1 MAPDARPDERT
12 SRTLADYVRM
22 FRTYWFGAV
31 LIVLACVAA
40 AGAWTL
46 TQPRVYTSEASGFVR
61 VAGNGDANLDYAA
74 DQLSKSQAETY
85 VELGGSLAVAKRV
98 VRATGTSASP
108 QELLGRVQTRLPEG
122 TAIIDV
128 TASGATPRESA
139 DLADAWIAGMGRQ
152 IAAIQSSGEAL
163 ASATTKLVPLA
174 SATVPTSP
182 TSPDVRA
189 AVTLGVL
196 VGLLLASVYVL
207 VRQALDRRIR
217 SAAAIEAAF
226 GVPVLGTIPLNPA
239 LTDHRQLVD
248 ALPNRTPEE
257 RRVNFATSEALRELR
272 TNLSYV
278 HVDERPKVLVVTSP
292 LPGDGK
298 STIAAN
304 LARSLAVTSTG
315 RVVLIDCDLR
325 RPVLSAVFG
334 VARGAGLTDV
344 LSGRADLADVMQQ
357 TDDVGNLWIVGSG
370 RVPPNPSELLG
381 SRMFRDILASLG
393 EHATVVLDAP
403 PILAVTDAVV
413 LAAGADGLVVT
424 VSAQGTTIDQLGR
437 ALQLVARGG
446 GTVLGA
452 VLNRVPTR
460 GQDARDY
467 GYYGGAYYA
476 GDDDGSES
484 APGTDGGAE
493 HGTDGDAEARAAR
506 GVRPSGGSRLTPS
519 LPDRDASVPRSP
531 VVSPYDP
538 SLELPSRRSRRRAA
552 AVGGTDDTRP

>member
-12 SRTLADYVRM
+12 SRTLGDYVRM

-108 QELLGRVQTRLPEG
+108 QELLGRVQTRLPED

-506 GVRPSGGSRLTPS
+506 GARASGGSRLTPS
-519 LPDRDASVPRSP
+519 LPDRDVSVPHSP

>member
-413 LAAGADGLVVT
+413 LATGADGLVVT

-506 GVRPSGGSRLTPS
+506 ASGGSRLTPS

>member
-506 GVRPSGGSRLTPS
+506 GARASGGSRLTPS
-519 LPDRDASVPRSP
+519 LPDRDVSVPHSP

>member
-1 MAPDARPDERT
+1 
-12 SRTLADYVRM
+12 
-22 FRTYWFGAV
+22 
-31 LIVLACVAA
+31 
-40 AGAWTL
+40 
-46 TQPRVYTSEASGFVR
+46 
-61 VAGNGDANLDYAA
+61 
-74 DQLSKSQAETY
+74 
-85 VELGGSLAVAKRV
+85 
-98 VRATGTSASP
+98 
-108 QELLGRVQTRLPEG
+108 
-122 TAIIDV
+122 
-128 TASGATPRESA
+128 
-139 DLADAWIAGMGRQ
+139 MGRQ

-506 GVRPSGGSRLTPS
+506 GARASGGSRLTPS
-519 LPDRDASVPRSP
+519 LPDRDVSVPHSP